1 MTSDTRPFA
10 PQASHPPARA
20 CHNAVAEATVRGTTR
35 AAAGLLAA
43 TLFSAAQASAQP
55 IDASAPLPPVRAWH
69 GASEALIATP
79 DDPWSTPA
87 ERNDFASTPS
97 YDETRAW
104 LERLVA
110 ASPLLSL
117 EVFGKSSEGR
127 DLLLVRAHK
136 GAPGKPVM
144 LAQAGIHAGEIDGKD
159 AGLMLLRDIAQRGK
173 DTLLDQVDLVFV
185 PIFNADGHEQR
196 GPLIGAALRGPQ
208 QMGWN
213 TTTRGINL
221 NRDYLNLEAPETRA
235 MVALLHR
242 LDPALYIDLHV
253 SGGLDHQYDI
263 TFTFAGWGTYAR
275 SRATADWL
283 QQRFTPAV
291 NTALR
296 NQGHAPAIYP
306 SLIDEDEPRSGLRYS
321 PEGPRYSTGYG
332 DFAGIPT
339 VLVENHRLKSYRQ
352 RVLGDYVLLE
362 AALRVVARDAK
373 KIDAAKRAD
382 RAARPQEL
390 MVAWERLPQPIAQ
403 VPFKGVT
410 YARAFSPVTGRQE
423 LRWEGHDETWTMPVI
438 GYRETQA
445 VRYPL
450 AWWIPPGNDDV
461 VALLQAHGIAYERLQ
476 QPRQLKV
483 QQIRVVKQADVQIPK
498 TDEADE
504 AFAAG
509 SIRVPADQPM
519 RMLAAALLEPHS
531 SDSLLASGRFRN
543 AGSPDSGLYG
553 TELVDFSERVL
564 RSDAALRA
572 EFERKLADDAAFR
585 ADGDAR
591 LQWIYA
597 RSPYA
602 AITGWRY
609 PVRRQL
615 VE

>member
-1 MTSDTRPFA
+1 MTSDTRPSA
-10 PQASHPPARA
+10 PHASAPASD
-20 CHNAVAEATVRGTTR
+20 NAAGPASRSTTR

-43 TLFSAAQASAQP
+43 TLFTAAQASAQS
-55 IDASAPLPPVRAWH
+55 IDTSAPLPPVRAWH
-69 GASEALIATP
+69 GASEALIVAP

-117 EVFGKSSEGR
+117 DVFGKSSEGR

-136 GAPGKPVM
+136 GAPGKPVV

-173 DTLLDQVDLVFV
+173 DHLLDQVDLVFV

-221 NRDYLNLEAPETRA
+221 NRDYLTLEAPETRA

-296 NQGHAPAIYP
+296 KQGNEPAIYP
-306 SLIDEDEPRSGLRYS
+306 SLIDEDEPRSGLRYA

-362 AALRVVARDAK
+362 AALRVVARDAGN
-373 KIDAAKRAD
+373 IDAAKRAD

-390 MVAWERLPQPIAQ
+390 MVAWERLQQPIAQ
-403 VPFKGVT
+403 VPFKGVSYT
-410 YARAFSPVTGRQE
+410 RALSPVSGRQE
-423 LRWEGHDETWTMPVI
+423 LRWEGRDETWTLPVI
-438 GYRETQA
+438 GYRQTQA

-450 AWWIPPGNDDV
+450 ACWIPPGNDDV
-461 VALLQAHGIAYERLQ
+461 VELLKAHGITYERLQ
-476 QPRQLKV
+476 QPRQLQV
-483 QQIRVVKQADVQIPK
+483 QQIRVVKDAGTQTPHAEPVEE
-498 TDEADE
+498 T
-504 AFAAG
+504 FAAG
-509 SIRVPADQPM
+509 SVRVPADQPM
-519 RMLAAALLEPHS
+519 RMLAAALLEPQS

-553 TELVDFSERVL
+553 AELVDFSERVL

-572 EFERKLADDAAFR
+572 AFQRKLADDAAFR

-602 AITGWRY
+602 AINGWRY

-615 VE
+615 AE